1 MSDLAGFGRDHSAT
15 SSRDSATMG
24 PPAPGE
30 VQRWHSH
37 PVDIGFSLFGTYVRL
52 VAGRERRSTDR
63 RDQERTNKPLG
74 TFGNMLFAGSLSGI
88 VLTVLIV
95 VVLVYSSVLSE

>member
-1 MSDLAGFGRDHSAT
+1 MSDLTSFGRDHGAT
-15 SSRDSATMG
+15 PATDSGMMG

-37 PVDIGFSLFGTYVRL
+37 PVDIGFSLFGMYVRL
-52 VAGRERRSTDR
+52 VAGRERRSNDR
-63 RDQERTNKPLG
+63 RDHERTNKPLG

>member
-1 MSDLAGFGRDHSAT
+1 MSDLTSYGRDQSTASAM
-15 SSRDSATMG
+15 DAGAMG
-24 PPAPGE
+24 PPAPGQ

-37 PVDIGFSLFGTYVRL
+37 PVDIGFSLFGMYVRL

-63 RDQERTNKPLG
+63 RDNERTNKPLG